1 MKVKDNLILG
11 VFILIIVFSLG
22 TFLYYNIEDWSIL
35 DSVYFVVVTV
45 TTVGYGDIVPQTNL
59 GKIATIFFTIFGIV
73 MFFYFI
79 SLITSVIVKISF
91 RKKISKIKHD
101 LKKQE
106 GLKEEEI
113 KSRRKKEIN

>member
-11 VFILIIVFSLG
+11 IFILIVVFSLG
-22 TFLYYNIEDWSIL
+22 TFLYYNIEGWSIL

-45 TTVGYGDIVPQTNL
+45 TTVGYADIVPQTNL
-59 GKIATIFFTIFGIV
+59 GKLATIFFTIFGIV

-91 RKKISKIKHD
+91 KKKISKIKYD

-106 GLKEEEI
+106 ELKEEEI
-113 KSRRKKEIN
+113 KNRRRRKK